1 MTCNFS
7 FDIFRQPRT
16 QFSRAA
22 ATFHFVNNWAFSSV
36 LALQFAG
43 VVLRPLASCSAVAPG
58 EHVVV
63 QFIRWARTLA
73 DAAARVWRGSR
84 YALLIVVILIVPVH
98 YVKIIWLGN
107 V

>member
-43 VVLRPLASCSAVAPG
+43 VILCPLASCSTVVSG

-63 QFIRWARTLA
+63 QFICWARTLA

>member
-1 MTCNFS
+1 VTCNFS

-43 VVLRPLASCSAVAPG
+43 VILCPLASCSTVVSG

-63 QFIRWARTLA
+63 QFICWARTLA